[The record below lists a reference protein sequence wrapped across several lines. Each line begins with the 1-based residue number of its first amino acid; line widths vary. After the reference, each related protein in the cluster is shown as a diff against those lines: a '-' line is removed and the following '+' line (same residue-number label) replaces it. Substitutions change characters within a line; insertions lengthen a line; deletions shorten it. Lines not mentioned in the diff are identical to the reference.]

1 MVRRLFLLICLFVI
15 TLNYYLSFS
24 NPSVWWSLA
33 VLGPIMV
40 LGFYDMVQ
48 EQRAICRNFPVIGHL
63 RYLMELIR
71 PEINQY
77 FVESNS
83 SGRPFSREE
92 RSVIYQR
99 AKNVR
104 DTIPFGTQ
112 KDLYQTGY
120 EWVNHSM
127 VPVQVDPAAMRV
139 KVGGDQCRQPYEA
152 SILNIGAMSYGS
164 LSKNA
169 VSAFN
174 EGARLGGF
182 AHNTGEGGLSQY
194 HLDGGGDL
202 IWQVGTGY
210 FGCRRPDGS
219 FCADR
224 FKEKSRLANVKMIEL
239 KLSQGAK
246 PGGGGLLPGA
256 KVTPEI
262 AAARGVPAW
271 KTVASPASHP
281 GCDSP
286 VKILEFIARLREL
299 SDGKPVGFKLCI
311 GKRHEFMALCKAMLK
326 TGIIPDYIAVD
337 GGEGGTGA
345 APLEFSNHIG
355 YPLTEGLI
363 FVQNTLV
370 GFNLRQHIK
379 VFASG
384 RVTTGFGMVHHMAIG
399 ADVIYSARGMM
410 MALGCIQALKCDS
423 NHCPVGIT
431 THDPGLVAGLVV
443 SEKRQRVASYHRNTV
458 KSLSQIIGV
467 MGLRHPSELRPWHI
481 MHRLDTIRAAHLGHI
496 YNFVKQPGAFLN
508 GSLPADF
515 EEAFKASSADTFARV
530 SS

>member
-1 MVRRLFLLICLFVI
+1 MVRRLFLLSALLVLVF
-15 TLNYYLSFS
+15 NYCLSFFY
-24 NPSVWWSLA
+24 PPIWWSM
-33 VLGPIMV
+33 VVFGPLMLI
-40 LGFYDMVQ
+40 GFIDMFQ
-48 EQRAICRNFPVIGHL
+48 TQRAICRNFPIIGHL
-63 RYLMELIR
+63 RYLMEFVR

-127 VPVQVDPAAMRV
+127 LPKQVDPLKMRV
-139 KVGGDQCRQPYEA
+139 TVGGSECKHPYEA

-169 VSAFN
+169 VMAFN
-174 EGARLGGF
+174 EGAKIGHF
-182 AHNTGEGGLSQY
+182 AHNTGEGGLSPY
-194 HLDGGGDL
+194 HLQGGGDL
-202 IWQVGTGY
+202 IWQIGTGY
-210 FGCRRPDGS
+210 FSCRQKDGS
-219 FCADR
+219 FCPEQ
-224 FKEKSRLANVKMIEL
+224 FKEKSRMPNVKMIEL

-246 PGGGGLLPGA
+246 PGGGGILPGA
-256 KVTPEI
+256 KVTQDI
-262 AAARGVPAW
+262 ADVRGVAVGKTIISPPA
-271 KTVASPASHP
+271 HP
-281 GCDSP
+281 GCDTP
-286 VKILEFIARLREL
+286 VKLLEFIARLRDL

-311 GKRHEFMALCKAMLK
+311 GKRHEFLALCKAMIK
-326 TGIIPDYIAVD
+326 TGIRPDFIAVD

-363 FVQNTLV
+363 YVKNALV
-370 GFNLRQHIK
+370 GFSLRDKIK
-379 VFASG
+379 IFASG
-384 RVTTGFGMVHHMAIG
+384 RVTTGFGMVHHMALG

-410 MALGCIQALKCDS
+410 LALGCIQALKCDS

-431 THDPGLVAGLVV
+431 THDPGLTVGLVV
-443 SEKRQRVASYHRNTV
+443 SEKRHRIANYHRNTV

-467 MGLRHPSELRPWHI
+467 MGLDHPSQLRPWHI
-481 MHRLDTIRAAHLGHI
+481 MHRLDTIRATHFGHI
-496 YNFVKQPGAFLN
+496 YNFLKDGDLLKETPPV
-508 GSLPADF
+508 DF
-515 EEAFKASSADTFARV
+515 EEAFKAASPDTFQRV
-530 SS
+530 R